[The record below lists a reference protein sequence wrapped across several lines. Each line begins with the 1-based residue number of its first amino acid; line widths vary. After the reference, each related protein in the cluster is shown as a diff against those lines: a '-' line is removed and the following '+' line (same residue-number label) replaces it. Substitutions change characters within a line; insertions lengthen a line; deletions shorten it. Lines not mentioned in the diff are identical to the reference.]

1 MGENKAFI
9 PLGQKPIITHVLSRL
24 AQVGAAETV
33 IVTRSP
39 SLYGSFDA
47 RVINDEGAGR
57 GALNGIY
64 SALCQCETPYI
75 FVVGCDMPFIDPAW
89 IQWIYDIRADY
100 DAVVPVFGGFPQ
112 SLHALYHQRC
122 LTSFAEQL
130 TNKVYRMESALEHI
144 NTHFIPEDLCRA
156 RAPSGK
162 TFFNIN
168 TPEDLARAKAM
179 VAEASLE

>member
-9 PLGQKPIITHVLSRL
+9 PLGNQPMIAHVLARL

-33 IVTRSP
+33 IITRSP
-39 SLYGSFDA
+39 SLYEDFDA
-47 RVINDEGAGR
+47 RVINDEGAGH

-64 SALCQCETPYI
+64 SALCLCETPYI
-75 FVVGCDMPFIDPAW
+75 IVVGCDMPFIDPAW

-100 DAVVPVFGGFPQ
+100 DAVVPVFDGLPQ
-112 SLHALYHQRC
+112 SLHALYHRRC
-122 LTSFAEQL
+122 VKSFAEQL

-156 RAPSGK
+156 RDSSGK

-168 TPEDLARAKAM
+168 TPDDLKRAKAM
-179 VAEASLE
+179 VAESSLE